1 MAGARCGG
9 KPAGSREKRAIRERR
24 LRWGGGLLAAI
35 ALVLGIGPCG
45 TNAAD
50 QPLRLGI
57 LPVLDTLPLQV
68 AVAERLFE
76 KHGLN
81 VQLVSFDS
89 ALERDA
95 AMQAGQLEAYFGDM
109 VNTVLVAQGGV
120 NMRMV
125 TVSYVSRPGQRQF
138 ALVGRPG
145 LQAASLDQLPSGAVG
160 LSNATIMEYLLDLME
175 ERGLVPRGRFERLE
189 VKKIPIRMQM
199 LMGGRL
205 DLAILPE
212 PLVSLA
218 ESQGARVFATDESL
232 NVPLTVIGVLD
243 RLLHD
248 SAGTG
253 EKFLAA
259 YGEAVAALSTD
270 PEKYRKLM
278 AESCRIPESLTAT
291 FRIPAF
297 PRPGLPPK
305 ADVDRLLAWMRSR
318 GLLSRPLSA
327 DELMWSARP

>member
-1 MAGARCGG
+1 MANIGCAQGRTKGPCF
-9 KPAGSREKRAIRERR
+9 RAFPKNLFRR
-24 LRWGGGLLAAI
+24 GLLRLAVVAGLFGLAAST
-35 ALVLGIGPCG
+35 AWA
-45 TNAAD
+45 TD
-50 QPLRLGI
+50 KPLRLGI

-68 AVAERLFE
+68 AVSERFFE

-109 VNTVLVAQGGV
+109 VNTVLVVQSGV
-120 NMRMV
+120 PLRMV

-145 LQAASLDQLPSGAVG
+145 LDAVSIFQIPSGSLG
-160 LSNATIMEYLLDLME
+160 LSNATVMEYLVDLME
-175 ERGLVPRGRFERLE
+175 EHSLVPHGRFERLE

-199 LMGGRL
+199 LLGGRL

-218 ESQGARVFATDESL
+218 ESQGARVYVTDEGL
-232 NVPLTVIGVLD
+232 NVPLTVIGILD
-243 RLLHD
+243 RLLQA
-248 SAGTG
+248 SSGIG

-259 YGEAVAALSTD
+259 YEEAVTALSKD
-270 PEKYRKLM
+270 PERYRKLM
-278 AESCRIPESLTAT
+278 AASCRIPEPLTAT

-297 PRPGLPPK
+297 PPPGLPPK
-305 ADVDRLLAWMRSR
+305 AEVDRLLSWMRAR

-327 DELMWSARP
+327 DDLVWSPHP

>member
-1 MAGARCGG
+1 MTGTASILRSAAVFFAGALFGG
-9 KPAGSREKRAIRERR
+9 PRI
-24 LRWGGGLLAAI
+24 LA
-35 ALVLGIGPCG
+35 LGMLAVTSIFFMVPNRTC
-45 TNAAD
+45 AA
-50 QPLRLGI
+50 QSPLRLGI

-68 AVAERLFE
+68 AVSEGFFQ

-95 AMQAGQLEAYFGDM
+95 AMQAGQLEGYFGDM
-109 VNTVLVAQGGV
+109 VNTVLVVQSGV
-120 NMRMV
+120 PMRMV

-138 ALVGRPG
+138 AVVGRPG
-145 LQAASLDQLPSGAVG
+145 LEAATLHDLPSGTLG

-199 LMGGRL
+199 LLGGRL

-218 ESQGARVFATDESL
+218 ESQGARVYADDQSL
-232 NVPLTVIGVLD
+232 DVTLTVIGIVD
-243 RLLHD
+243 RLLQD
-248 SAGTG
+248 PAGFG
-253 EKFLAA
+253 QRFLAA
-259 YGEAVAALSTD
+259 YGEAVAALTRD
-270 PEKYRKLM
+270 PERYGKLM
-278 AESCRIPESLTAT
+278 AESCRIPEALRAT

-297 PRPGLPPK
+297 PLPALPPK
-305 ADVDRLLAWMRSR
+305 EEVERLLSWMGAR
-318 GLLSRPLSA
+318 GLMQRALKA
-327 DELMWSARP
+327 DDLVWSARP